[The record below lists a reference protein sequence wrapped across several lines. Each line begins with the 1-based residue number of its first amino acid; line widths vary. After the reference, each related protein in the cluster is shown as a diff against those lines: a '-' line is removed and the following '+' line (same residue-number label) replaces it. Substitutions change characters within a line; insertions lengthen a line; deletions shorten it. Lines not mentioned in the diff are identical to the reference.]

1 MRTINISGAMIG
13 LVMAVALPAW
23 PDDLAAIRQALES
36 KYALTTTTAD
46 KSDIVTAGAVLVFKK
61 SGLTTVEVSS
71 KNLYQNVYQNGR
83 ITQKNSIIKAKR
95 VWEKIPGA
103 TPVGGGAERDF
114 VSGEKIWVTGI
125 DVRENGVVFNLYTDA
140 YKDTRYAATLRFP
153 FEKDSTPTVSSVTAQ
168 VAEVFDIQPADN
180 GGGQQQTQQQPQGQP
195 TGPQQPQAQPAATPQ
210 PTQAEAAPP
219 PIAPPPPPP
228 ADPKEIKLGQTPD
241 QVVGNFGQPDKII
254 KLAAKQI
261 YVYKDMKVTFVGGK
275 VTDVQ

>member
-1 MRTINISGAMIG
+1 
-13 LVMAVALPAW
+13 
-23 PDDLAAIRQALES
+23 
-36 KYALTTTTAD
+36 
-46 KSDIVTAGAVLVFKK
+46 VT
-61 SGLTTVEVSS
+61 
-71 KNLYQNVYQNGR
+71 
-83 ITQKNSIIKAKR
+83 
-95 VWEKIPGA
+95 
-103 TPVGGGAERDF
+103 
-114 VSGEKIWVTGI
+114 
-125 DVRENGVVFNLYTDA
+125 FNLYTDA

-153 FEKDSTPTVSSVTAQ
+153 FEKDSTPTVSGVTAQ

-180 GGGQQQTQQQPQGQP
+180 SGGQQAQQQQQGQPTSPQQPQGP
-195 TGPQQPQAQPAATPQ
+195 QPAAAPSQ

-261 YVYKDMKVTFVGGK
+261 YVYKDMKVTFVAGK